1 MTLHIFN
8 PEHDLAMACNLKN
21 FTAPHSVRAF
31 RTDICFLPALWA
43 HDGDLVLVEDI
54 TSAKKSLYRV
64 RAQLAKSGCYTG
76 GNVSFITFGEL
87 SGVRID
93 TVDVWGW
100 DISVYNKIIRSGLIC
115 DALPDTKQLESIRML
130 SHRKNAA
137 ELLNTFVGT
146 DFVGEAFLCN
156 SEKEVTEYLSKYSRI
171 VIKAPWSCS
180 GRGIRFA
187 EGGIGSHLSGW
198 IKNML
203 KVQGGVMVEPY
214 YTKVRDF
221 GMEFFCDG
229 HGSVNYLGLSLFNTS
244 HGAYTGGILAT
255 EAYKHGVISRY
266 LPDELIENVKS
277 DICHKLSSL
286 YTGKYIGPIGVD
298 MMIIANGDD
307 KGFLLHPCVEINLR
321 RTMGHV
327 ALSVSPTDDDI
338 IKSMEIMCNNNYQ
351 LKIKHFG

>member
-187 EGGIGSHLSGW
+187 EGELEVICP
-198 IKNML
+198 
-203 KVQGGVMVEPY
+203 GG
-214 YTKVRDF
+214 
-221 GMEFFCDG
+221 
-229 HGSVNYLGLSLFNTS
+229 
-244 HGAYTGGILAT
+244 
-255 EAYKHGVISRY
+255 
-266 LPDELIENVKS
+266 
-277 DICHKLSSL
+277 
-286 YTGKYIGPIGVD
+286 
-298 MMIIANGDD
+298 
-307 KGFLLHPCVEINLR
+307 
-321 RTMGHV
+321 
-327 ALSVSPTDDDI
+327 
-338 IKSMEIMCNNNYQ
+338 
-351 LKIKHFG
+351 